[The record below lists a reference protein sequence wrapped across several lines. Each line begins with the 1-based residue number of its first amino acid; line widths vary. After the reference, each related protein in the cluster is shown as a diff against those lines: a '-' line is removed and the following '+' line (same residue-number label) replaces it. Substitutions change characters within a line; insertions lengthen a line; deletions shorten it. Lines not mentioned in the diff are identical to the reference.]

1 MNTSFISSFV
11 LNICSANGFRIRS
24 SYCCNLSCKMLFV
37 INYPTFSKTNTMS
50 FSIPLNIT
58 TQHIVFNNNLT
69 NEIIPPKKEKK
80 GKEN

>member
-1 MNTSFISSFV
+1 
-11 LNICSANGFRIRS
+11 
-24 SYCCNLSCKMLFV
+24 MLFV